1 MGQLSRSNKFVIAG
15 AAVGGLLLSRMLV
28 RAIGKYKLKNK
39 VVLITGG
46 SRGLGIVMARQLAE
60 KGAKV
65 VVCARD
71 EEELSAAAH
80 ELSAITQN
88 YLAIPCDIT
97 DKEEVRKM
105 IDETESIMGP
115 VDVLINNAGIIQ
127 VGPMETMTEQD
138 FENAMKVHFWGPFYV
153 MKEVL
158 PGMKKRKGGRVV
170 NIVSIGGKVSFPHLL
185 PYNASKYALAG
196 LSEGMTA
203 ELKKDKIKVTTVYP
217 GLMRTGSPRNI
228 DVKGRHEEEYAWFKI
243 SDSLPVISM
252 SAERAAKQIITA
264 LEHGD
269 STLTLTFPA
278 KLAETMHGIAPNLT
292 ISAFEAI
299 NRLLPG
305 TKGASKTVKKG
316 YESDSEI
323 SSSVFTRKTEKAA
336 VENNELP

>member
-1 MGQLSRSNKFVIAG
+1 MAQLSRLNKFVIGG
-15 AAVGGLLLSRMLV
+15 AAIGGILLSRMLIK
-28 RAIGKYKLKNK
+28 AITKYNLKDK

-80 ELSAITQN
+80 ELSTITQN

-97 DKEEVRKM
+97 DKEQIRTM
-105 IDETESIMGP
+105 MDETESIMGP

-203 ELKKDKIKVTTVYP
+203 ELKKDKIKITTVYP

-243 SDSLPVISM
+243 SDSLPVVSM
-252 SAERAAKQIITA
+252 SAEKAASQIIKA
-264 LEHGD
+264 LENGD
-269 STLTLTFPA
+269 SSLTLSFPA
-278 KLAETMHGIAPNLT
+278 KLAEAIHGIAPSLT
-292 ISAFEAI
+292 ISAFEAV

-305 TKGASKTVKKG
+305 TRGASKKSKKG
-316 YESDSEI
+316 YESDSRL
-323 SSSVFTRKTEKAA
+323 SQSVLTRKTEKAEI
-336 VENNELP
+336 ENNELP